1 MASFYLFFFRVHF
14 LSNEVLFGCCMAG
27 ATYNCCHFSAS
38 SVYTIQP
45 CISLQCHFMQRG
57 VGRMYVCLPVTRH
70 LHFWQ
75 NAWDLFCHLHFWQN
89 DWDLLLATAVK
100 QDWNGY
106 QNKSQHRKLTMKK
119 KNLLLLLLGLKP
131 RTFQS

>member
-1 MASFYLFFFRVHF
+1 
-14 LSNEVLFGCCMAG
+14 
-27 ATYNCCHFSAS
+27 
-38 SVYTIQP
+38 
-45 CISLQCHFMQRG
+45 
-57 VGRMYVCLPVTRH
+57 MYMCLALTCH

-119 KNLLLLLLGLKP
+119 KNLLMLLLGLKP